1 MVYGVSS
8 LADTFQQSSHWG
20 KFDSGGC
27 FAAMFGCFGRMLCR
41 CVWLIGWMLCHLC
54 WVVDLCTL
62 DIVASACRLSCR
74 VLAGVVGRALLS
86 SLCCV
91 AAVLVVFPCLRAF
104 FQCFFFYFFVLLC
117 WTSSA
122 WLYQDCVCNCFL
134 LNEKRAQAWS
144 RKILGFSSTDCF
156 FLLSISINDPNQLT
170 FLIG

>member
-1 MVYGVSS
+1 MI
-8 LADTFQQSSHWG
+8 
-20 KFDSGGC
+20 
-27 FAAMFGCFGRMLCR
+27 CR
-41 CVWLIGWMLCHLC
+41 CHRIGRSLLRAVALPPWLVVW
-54 WVVDLCTL
+54 VDAWPPLLGRRPLPL

-144 RKILGFSSTDCF
+144 
-156 FLLSISINDPNQLT
+156 
-170 FLIG
+170 